1 MGSPFILIVTG
12 TIMSIAR
19 ITVVGPWCPAIT
31 MPLLLVFIVLPLQ
44 QSLPASVALLW
55 SDSVLGNSV
64 LGVKPCPLDPTLWGE
79 CLVALPCAVRLSSR
93 FWRSVP
99 RLLEQAAFVVVGGE
113 VYLRFI
119 HPWFMV
125 ICPIVIAYVSC
136 FWRHGRRFCNIS
148 WDNDVSWGSDSY
160 SQPGGGLGSLLRCL
174 WWFGFSSTFLVGCLA
189 QMDVGLPASLLM
201 ESEFPMLV
209 LSCCS

>member
-31 MPLLLVFIVLPLQ
+31 MPLLLVFIVLLSQQPL
-44 QSLPASVALLW
+44 PDSVALLW
-55 SDSVLGNSV
+55 LWPDLIFS
-64 LGVKPCPLDPTLWGE
+64 VKPCPLDPTLWGE

-125 ICPIVIAYVSC
+125 ICPIVIAYVTC
-136 FWRHGRRFCNIS
+136 FCRHGRRFCNIS
-148 WDNDVSWGSDSY
+148 WDNDITWGSDSC
-160 SQPGGGLGSLLRCL
+160 SQVVVWVLSFVAFGGSVSPRHFSSVVLLRWMLACL
-174 WWFGFSSTFLVGCLA
+174 PPC
-189 QMDVGLPASLLM
+189 
-201 ESEFPMLV
+201 
-209 LSCCS
+209 